1 MVMLMS
7 GRISASRSAAV
18 KAAQVAKARR
28 DALRLAHE
36 RMVES
41 ALADW
46 FEGMAQAEELR
57 QRAAARAAQLLADA
71 EGAAAEPE
79 ATARRA
85 LRMLAGLGETRDQ
98 IAGLTGLTLTEVRAA
113 LTAAEAA
120 AEQAPTSPHVGDEAA
135 EPMKQTGSVV
145 PSTGAAAA
153 PSANHAEAATVP
165 P

>member
-18 KAAQVAKARR
+18 KAAQEAKARR

-46 FEGMAQAEELR
+46 YEGRARAEELR
-57 QRAAARAAQLLADA
+57 QRAEARAAQLLADA
-71 EGAAAEPE
+71 EAAAAEPE
-79 ATARRA
+79 AAARRA
-85 LRMLAGLGETRDQ
+85 LRMLAGLGEARDQ

-113 LTAAEAA
+113 LIAADAEAEQEPAAPQVDDGAAE
-120 AEQAPTSPHVGDEAA
+120 TSKEAVSA
-135 EPMKQTGSVV
+135 V
-145 PSTGAAAA
+145 PSTGEAAD
-153 PSANHAEAATVP
+153 PSAAFAEAATVTT
-165 P
+165 